1 MAEITELLREWAD
14 GDRDAFDRI
23 LPMVYD
29 ELRAIARRQ
38 LRGKGRTLD
47 TTALVH
53 ELYLKIAD
61 QEPELVDR
69 QHLMAL
75 SACAMRQ
82 VIVSHARKQLADK
95 RGGGVAPISYDE
107 IHASVEAQAEWMLDL
122 DRALDRLREHSER
135 LAQVFECRYFAGL
148 TEEETA
154 EALDVSLRTAQR
166 DWSRARAWIRA
177 ELAGEEDGKD

>member
-1 MAEITELLREWAD
+1 MAEITELLHDWAA
-14 GDRDAFDRI
+14 GDRDAFDRV

-53 ELYLKIAD
+53 ELYLKIAG

-95 RGGGVAPISYDE
+95 RGGGISPISYDE
-107 IHASVEAQAEWMLDL
+107 IHASVDAQAEWMLDL
-122 DRALDRLREHSER
+122 DRALDRLRENNER
-135 LAQVFECRYFAGL
+135 LAQTFECRYFAGM

-166 DWSRARAWIRA
+166 DWNRARAWIRS
-177 ELAGEEDGKD
+177 ELEVDNETSD